1 MWEKLDEKLAKYEE
15 LERQMADPEI
25 AGNHDR
31 YTAVAKA
38 HGSLARLALKFR
50 RFKQFESQIAQANE
64 LQTDPDMWE
73 MAREELAEIVPQRAA
88 LQEEL
93 IDLLLVE
100 PDEERDSVML
110 EIRAG
115 TGGEEASLFAR
126 DLYDMYRRYSEGR
139 GWKVELIDFNASE
152 HKGFKEVS
160 FSVAGQ
166 DAFRELQFESGG
178 HRVQRVPETETQG
191 RVHTSAATV
200 AVMAEPEEIEIDIRP
215 EDIDMEATRS
225 SGPGGQHVNKT
236 SSAVRLTHIPSGMV
250 VFCQDE
256 RSQHKNRAKAMRLLR
271 SRLYEK
277 MQRESRQARDALRR
291 TLIGSGDRSERIRT
305 YNFPQNRCTDH
316 RLNENFNLE
325 AIIAGDMSK
334 LVKSL
339 LAFDRNQRLGDAA
352 GKL

>member
-1 MWEKLDEKLAKYEE
+1 MWEKLDEKLARYED
-15 LERQMADPEI
+15 LERQMADPEV

-31 YTAVAKA
+31 YSVVAKE
-38 HGSLARLALKFR
+38 HGSLSRVALRYR
-50 RFKQFESQIAQANE
+50 RFRDLESKIAQAKE
-64 LQTDPDMWE
+64 MQADADLWE
-73 MAREELAEIVPQRAA
+73 MAREELAELEPQRTS

-126 DLYDMYRRYSEGR
+126 DLFDMYRRYSEGR
-139 GWKVELIDFNASE
+139 GWKVEIVDFNASE
-152 HKGFKEVS
+152 HKGFKEIS
-160 FSVAGQ
+160 FSVSGE
-166 DAFRELQFESGG
+166 DAYRELQFESGG
-178 HRVQRVPETETQG
+178 HRVQRVPETEQQG
-191 RVHTSAATV
+191 RIHTSAATV
-200 AVMAEPEEIEIDIRP
+200 AVLAEPEEIEIDIRP
-215 EDIDMEATRS
+215 EDVEMEATRS

-236 SSAVRLTHIPSGMV
+236 SSAVRLTHLPSGMV

-316 RLNENFNLE
+316 RINENFNLE
-325 AIIAGDMSK
+325 AIVAGDMSK
-334 LVKSL
+334 LIKAL
-339 LAFDRNQRLGDAA
+339 QAFDRNQRLGAA
-352 GKL
+352 SKE